1 MAQEYLLIDV
11 RQLGQKYIG
20 PNNVKNGQKKF
31 IQIFMKGSFVPVRV
45 IASVLITKFIHYFR
59 PLFPFYCVKIF
70 NRSDAMLSNFALYKE
85 KIDAKIQ

>member
-1 MAQEYLLIDV
+1 MLNYLV
-11 RQLGQKYIG
+11 FSFASRQIEWIFTEIQ
-20 PNNVKNGQKKF
+20 NVKKN
-31 IQIFMKGSFVPVRV
+31 
-45 IASVLITKFIHYFR
+45 ASVLITKFIYYFR